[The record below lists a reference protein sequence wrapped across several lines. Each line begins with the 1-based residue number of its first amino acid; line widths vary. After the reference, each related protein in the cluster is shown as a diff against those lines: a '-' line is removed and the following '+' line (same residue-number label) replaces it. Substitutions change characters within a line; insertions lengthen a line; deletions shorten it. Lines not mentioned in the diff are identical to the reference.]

1 MELYIDPLP
10 RESDDDQDRQKEQI
24 KNLRDSVI
32 YYRAQI
38 TLWKKLAGIEF
49 VMLLIMVL
57 SRLL

>member
-10 RESDDDQDRQKEQI
+10 RESDDQDRQNEQI

-38 TLWKKLAGIEF
+38 TLWKKLAGLEF
-49 VMLLIMVL
+49 VMLIILVL